1 MFWIEFV
8 GIRFDCLFI
17 EDVMKFGI
25 FEICF
30 CGIIM
35 NWFLLIIDLSCI
47 VEVWVVL
54 LEIILF
60 LVLEVFIKFKGELLV
75 FVIWEFIGMG
85 WYNVVVG
92 INMYVGVFGL

>member
-1 MFWIEFV
+1 MFWIELV

-25 FEICF
+25 VEIWF

-35 NWFLLIIDLSCI
+35 NWFLLIIELSCI